1 MKKRKKAKRRRID
14 VCVDANVA
22 ISFYQTVQFRRVIL
36 RRAIEGV
43 LQHWATLPVE
53 EQIRFMGQEQ
63 QLIGADMAV
72 NRRISSLVVVE
83 VADKFFQQVEDYG
96 CSIKDA
102 FEAAIRCWIKLPI
115 KEQVETIRREE
126 KH

>member
-14 VCVDANVA
+14 VCIDVNIA
-22 ISFYQTVQFRRVIL
+22 ISFYQIVIQRRVIL

-53 EQIRFMGQEQ
+53 EQTIFVGQKQ
-63 QLIGADMAV
+63 QLVGADMAIH
-72 NRRISSLVVVE
+72 RRISSLVVVE

-96 CSIKDA
+96 CSIKDGL
-102 FEAAIRCWIKLPI
+102 EAAVRCWINLPA
-115 KEQVETIRREE
+115 KKQVETIRREK